1 MIIEWY
7 LRVVLHRP
15 PGRRGK
21 SGYRSKGPIGVS
33 ILTGPKHAVRRKE
46 RQKKPDELLSSVVR
60 ETAVPAAVELLR
72 GNERFGLPSGTAWV
86 VLVLAAESIG
96 GLSRRHGRDEARG
109 SIIELIEN
117 DSIRTLATGDML
129 DQQIFGIIPT
139 IGTLERMDEYGLLT
153 TADYTWAVVYQRGGQ
168 GLQVDLAAPATFAQA
183 QGVSQGRVDL
193 KDAVG
198 PEMWARHS
206 GEANTDAGFTE
217 VSADTDAERAQVA
230 VEPNEMSVDDGDP
243 LFDQEPVFGTDP
255 DDDLDFS
262 AAFADDEGLDSPS
275 FDEHGSPDELAD
287 GVLGPGDPES
297 GGEGLDQPTEQL
309 PAAPVANQLQVRGSL
324 ARRFLSE
331 DLDLQVTL
339 DEFTT
344 SFGVGALTVQ
354 IEAPQAATS
363 WLGDQLAQLV
373 RQANAQLSQ
382 LHADGQTTLQ
392 TQFVTLMSLH
402 AEQVIR
408 EVSIDREGS
417 VYQGLTAGA
426 RAEYREALAAKE
438 ENGRR
443 AQAEIA
449 EVFEAAIARVGQ
461 QAAAQA
467 EAQYRERN
475 SPRIR
480 REQLDAVTAIE
491 AKVENDYD
499 YTRQEILGLRRKD
512 AERKMAIGMTRVF
525 EVLAERQAEALAAE
539 RALLVRL
546 TDEIQSVIDENRKN
560 DISRAQALAT
570 EQATLDRVGSLER
583 EHADAIA
590 RMRAEQEEQLRRA
603 EGEFER
609 ARQSAIEQHRA
620 RDEEW
625 QHTLNLEREKTTS
638 QSNRVSDLLTQM
650 DHMGESFSKQYD
662 ARINELQADRQ
673 AYINDLERSNLMQ
686 SRSNEALIA
695 MAVILALLMLAGGFL
710 IGAAVT

>member
-7 LRVVLHRP
+7 LRMVLHRP

-153 TADYTWAVVYQRGGQ
+153 TAGYTWAVVYQRGGQ
-168 GLQVDLAAPATFAQA
+168 GLEIDLAAPATFAQA

-198 PEMWARHS
+198 AEIWARHS
-206 GEANTDAGFTE
+206 GEANMDAGLTE
-217 VSADTDAERAQVA
+217 AAADAELAEVA
-230 VEPNEMSVDDGDP
+230 VEPNERSFDDGDP

-262 AAFADDEGLDSPS
+262 TAFADDEGLDSPS

-287 GVLGPGDPES
+287 GVIGQGNPES

-363 WLGDQLAQLV
+363 WLGDQVAQLV

-426 RAEYREALAAKE
+426 RAEYREALAARE
-438 ENGRR
+438 EKGRQ

-480 REQLDAVTAIE
+480 REQLDAVTVIE

-560 DISRAQALAT
+560 DISRAQALAA
-570 EQATLDRVGSLER
+570 EQATVNRIGELES
-583 EHADAIA
+583 EHAGAIA

-603 EGEFER
+603 EEEFER
-609 ARQSAIEQHRA
+609 ARHSTIEHLRA

-625 QHTLNLEREKTTS
+625 QHRLNLESEKTTS
-638 QSNRVSDLLTQM
+638 QTNRVSDLLSQM
-650 DHMGESFSKQYD
+650 DHMSESFGKHYD
-662 ARINELQADRQ
+662 ARVNELQADRQ

-686 SRSNEALIA
+686 SRSNTALIA
-695 MAVILALLMLAGGFL
+695 MAAVLALLMLAGGFV
-710 IGAAVT
+710 IGATLI

>member
-1 MIIEWY
+1 
-7 LRVVLHRP
+7 
-15 PGRRGK
+15 
-21 SGYRSKGPIGVS
+21 VS

-139 IGTLERMDEYGLLT
+139 TGTLERMDEYGLLT

-193 KDAVG
+193 EDVVG
-198 PEMWARHS
+198 AEMWARHS
-206 GEANTDAGFTE
+206 GEANMDAGFTE
-217 VSADTDAERAQVA
+217 AAAGVDAELAGVA
-230 VEPNEMSVDDGDP
+230 VEPNEGFVDDGDP
-243 LFDQEPVFGTDP
+243 LFDQEPIFGADP

-262 AAFADDEGLDSPS
+262 AAFVDDEDLDSLS
-275 FDEHGSPDELAD
+275 FDEHGSQDEMAD
-287 GVLGPGDPES
+287 GIIGPGDPES
-297 GGEGLDQPTEQL
+297 GGEGLDQSTAEL
-309 PAAPVANQLQVRGSL
+309 PVALVADQVQVRGSL

-354 IEAPQAATS
+354 IEAPEAATS
-363 WLGDQLAQLV
+363 WLGDQVAHLV

-426 RAEYREALAAKE
+426 RAEYREALATKE
-438 ENGRR
+438 EKARQ
-443 AQAEIA
+443 AQAEIT

-539 RALLVRL
+539 RALLVHL
-546 TDEIQSVIDENRKN
+546 TNEIQSVIDENRKN
-560 DISRAQALAT
+560 DISRAQALAA
-570 EQATLDRVGSLER
+570 EQSTSDRVGGLER
-583 EHADAIA
+583 EHAEAMA

-603 EGEFER
+603 EEEFER
-609 ARQSAIEQHRA
+609 ARQSAIEQRRA

-638 QSNRVSDLLTQM
+638 QTNRVSDLLTQM

>member
-7 LRVVLHRP
+7 LRMVLHRP

-33 ILTGPKHAVRRKE
+33 ILTGPKHAVRRKD

-198 PEMWARHS
+198 AEMWARHS
-206 GEANTDAGFTE
+206 GEANIDAGLTE
-217 VSADTDAERAQVA
+217 AAADAELAEVA
-230 VEPNEMSVDDGDP
+230 VEPNERSFDDGDP

-262 AAFADDEGLDSPS
+262 TAFTDDEGLDSPS

-287 GVLGPGDPES
+287 GVIGPGNPEPS
-297 GGEGLDQPTEQL
+297 GEGLDQPTEQL

-426 RAEYREALAAKE
+426 RAEYREALAARE
-438 ENGRR
+438 EKGRQ

-449 EVFEAAIARVGQ
+449 DVFEAAIARVGQ

-560 DISRAQALAT
+560 DISRAQALAA
-570 EQATLDRVGSLER
+570 EQATVDRVGSLER
-583 EHADAIA
+583 EHAGAIA
-590 RMRAEQEEQLRRA
+590 RMRAEQEEQSRRA
-603 EGEFER
+603 EEEFER
-609 ARQSAIEQHRA
+609 ARHSTIEHLRA

-625 QHTLNLEREKTTS
+625 QHRLNLESEKTTS
-638 QSNRVSDLLTQM
+638 QTNRVSDLLLQM
-650 DHMGESFSKQYD
+650 DHMSESFGKHYD
-662 ARINELQADRQ
+662 ARVNELQADRQ

-686 SRSNEALIA
+686 SRSNTALIA
-695 MAVILALLMLAGGFL
+695 MAAVLALLMLAGGFV
-710 IGAAVT
+710 IGATLI

>member
-1 MIIEWY
+1 M
-7 LRVVLHRP
+7 
-15 PGRRGK
+15 
-21 SGYRSKGPIGVS
+21 S

-117 DSIRTLATGDML
+117 DSIRTLATSDML

-153 TADYTWAVVYQRGGQ
+153 TADYTWAVVYQPGGQ

-183 QGVSQGRVDL
+183 QGVSQSRVDL
-193 KDAVG
+193 RDAIG
-198 PEMWARHS
+198 AEMWARHS
-206 GEANTDAGFTE
+206 GEANMDAGLTE
-217 VSADTDAERAQVA
+217 AAADAELAEVA
-230 VEPNEMSVDDGDP
+230 VEPNERSFDDGDP

-262 AAFADDEGLDSPS
+262 TAFADDEDLDSPS
-275 FDEHGSPDELAD
+275 FDEHGVPDELAD
-287 GVLGPGDPES
+287 GVIGPGNPVS

-363 WLGDQLAQLV
+363 WLGDQVAQLV

-426 RAEYREALAAKE
+426 RAEYREALAARE
-438 ENGRR
+438 EKGRQ

-512 AERKMAIGMTRVF
+512 AQRKMAIGMTRVF

-570 EQATLDRVGSLER
+570 EQATVNRIGELER
-583 EHADAIA
+583 EHAGAIA

-603 EGEFER
+603 EEEFEH
-609 ARQSAIEQHRA
+609 ARHSTIEQLRA

-625 QHTLNLEREKTTS
+625 QHRLNLESEKTTS
-638 QSNRVSDLLTQM
+638 QTNRVSDLLLQM
-650 DHMGESFSKQYD
+650 DHMSESFGKHYD
-662 ARINELQADRQ
+662 ARVNELQADRQ

-686 SRSNEALIA
+686 SRSNTALIA
-695 MAVILALLMLAGGFL
+695 MAAVLALLMLAGGFV
-710 IGAAVT
+710 IGATLI

>member
-1 MIIEWY
+1 MIYQMIIEWY

-139 IGTLERMDEYGLLT
+139 GGTLERMDEYGLLT

-168 GLQVDLAAPATFAQA
+168 GLQVDLAAAATFAQA

-198 PEMWARHS
+198 AEMWARHS
-206 GEANTDAGFTE
+206 GEANMDAGFTE
-217 VSADTDAERAQVA
+217 AAADAELAEVA
-230 VEPNEMSVDDGDP
+230 VEPNERSFDDGDP

-262 AAFADDEGLDSPS
+262 TAFSDDEGLDSPS
-275 FDEHGSPDELAD
+275 FDEHGSQELD
-287 GVLGPGDPES
+287 GVIGPDDPES

-309 PAAPVANQLQVRGSL
+309 PAAPVANQFQVRGSL

-363 WLGDQLAQLV
+363 WLGDQVAQLV
-373 RQANAQLSQ
+373 RQANAQLWQ

-417 VYQGLTAGA
+417 VYQGLAAGA
-426 RAEYREALAAKE
+426 RAEYRDALAAREDK
-438 ENGRR
+438 GRQ
-443 AQAEIA
+443 AQAEIT

-480 REQLDAVTAIE
+480 REQLDAVAAIE

-560 DISRAQALAT
+560 DISRAQALDAERAT
-570 EQATLDRVGSLER
+570 VNRIGELES
-583 EHADAIA
+583 EHAEAIA

-603 EGEFER
+603 EEEFER
-609 ARQSAIEQHRA
+609 ARHSTIEQLRA

-625 QHTLNLEREKTTS
+625 QHRLNLESEKTTS
-638 QSNRVSDLLTQM
+638 QTNRVSDLLLQM
-650 DHMGESFSKQYD
+650 DHMSESFGKHYD
-662 ARINELQADRQ
+662 ARVNELQADRQ

-686 SRSNEALIA
+686 SRSNTALIA
-695 MAVILALLMLAGGFL
+695 MAAVLALLMLAGGFV
-710 IGAAVT
+710 IGATLI

>member
-1 MIIEWY
+1 M
-7 LRVVLHRP
+7 
-15 PGRRGK
+15 
-21 SGYRSKGPIGVS
+21 S
-33 ILTGPKHAVRRKE
+33 ILTGPKHAVRRKD

-198 PEMWARHS
+198 AEMWARHS
-206 GEANTDAGFTE
+206 GEANIDAGLTE
-217 VSADTDAERAQVA
+217 AAADAELAEVA
-230 VEPNEMSVDDGDP
+230 VEPNERSFDDGDP

-262 AAFADDEGLDSPS
+262 TAFTDDEGLDSPS

-287 GVLGPGDPES
+287 GVIGPGNPEPS
-297 GGEGLDQPTEQL
+297 GEGLDQPTEQL

-426 RAEYREALAAKE
+426 RAEYREALAARE
-438 ENGRR
+438 EKGRQ

-449 EVFEAAIARVGQ
+449 DVFEAAIARVGQ

-560 DISRAQALAT
+560 DISRAQALAA
-570 EQATLDRVGSLER
+570 EQATVDRVGSLER
-583 EHADAIA
+583 EHAGAIA
-590 RMRAEQEEQLRRA
+590 RMRAEQEEQSRRA
-603 EGEFER
+603 EEEFER
-609 ARQSAIEQHRA
+609 ARHSTIEHLRA

-625 QHTLNLEREKTTS
+625 QHRLNLESEKTTS
-638 QSNRVSDLLTQM
+638 QTNRVSDLLLQM
-650 DHMGESFSKQYD
+650 DHMSESFGKHYD
-662 ARINELQADRQ
+662 ARVNELQADRQ

-686 SRSNEALIA
+686 SRSNTALIA
-695 MAVILALLMLAGGFL
+695 MAAVLALLMLAGGFV
-710 IGAAVT
+710 IGATLI